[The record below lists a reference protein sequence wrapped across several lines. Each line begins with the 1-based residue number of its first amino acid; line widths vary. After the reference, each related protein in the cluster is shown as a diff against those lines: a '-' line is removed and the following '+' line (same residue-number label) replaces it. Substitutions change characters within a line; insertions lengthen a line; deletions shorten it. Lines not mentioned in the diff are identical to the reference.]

1 MHEAGGA
8 AADAAAAAAARLA
21 VRDAA
26 NAARAAA
33 SLASRARERAADEA
47 RAAFDEREAAAWH
60 AAAELDADLLVITP
74 QACEELDP
82 WTRRIAA
89 RAPCNLLVCG
99 T

>member
-1 MHEAGGA
+1 MTQAAFRDDFDDRGLAKARFEAIALPPAAVTPRLGGDTA
-8 AADAAAAAAARLA
+8 AAMLSEAMAEADLLVAR
-21 VRDAA
+21 
-26 NAARAAA
+26 
-33 SLASRARERAADEA
+33 
-47 RAAFDEREAAAWH
+47 
-60 AAAELDADLLVITP
+60 AAELDADLLVITP